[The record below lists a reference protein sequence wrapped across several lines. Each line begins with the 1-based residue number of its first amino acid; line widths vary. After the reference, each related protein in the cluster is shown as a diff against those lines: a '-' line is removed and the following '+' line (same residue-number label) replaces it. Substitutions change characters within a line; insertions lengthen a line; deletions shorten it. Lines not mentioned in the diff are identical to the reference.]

1 MLSLWEG
8 GPQGTLMEQRVK
20 DGGESE
26 GRSVMEW
33 IGVALPIQQHH
44 PARKRADFRLVLD
57 DRKGEAVD
65 NEMFR

>member
-1 MLSLWEG
+1 
-8 GPQGTLMEQRVK
+8 MEQRVK